1 MLFFCH
7 KIVQIQT
14 TTASLMI
21 FIVKIRD
28 ISTKFSFFFS
38 ARNANLMLPSC
49 RSPKRKLRY
58 RIGLSISSCTCYP
71 QKRRHGFG
79 ITCWSL
85 KERDHL
91 ADSSQQ
97 PVCRCG
103 ICWMVTEM
111 YRKPPC
117 KNLCFCFLASGV
129 PLKFAAQL
137 LLSGKEATWT
147 WLGLICAMRLLF
159 GLVF

>member
-1 MLFFCH
+1 
-7 KIVQIQT
+7 
-14 TTASLMI
+14 MI

-28 ISTKFSFFFS
+28 ISAKFSFFFS
-38 ARNANLMLPSC
+38 AKNANLMLPSC

-91 ADSSQQ
+91 DAGF
-97 PVCRCG
+97 VGWLRKC
-103 ICWMVTEM
+103 TEN
-111 YRKPPC
+111 PC
-117 KNLCFCFLASGV
+117 KNLVFFAFLRQEFHWNSQRNCCCLERK
-129 PLKFAAQL
+129 PLGHDWGWYGWYVLCGCYLVWGSSKNHEHQNSNAEF
-137 LLSGKEATWT
+137 
-147 WLGLICAMRLLF
+147 LGAYFRHN
-159 GLVF
+159 